1 MRRTG
6 LVIVM
11 FAIVALPRLA
21 TAAVVV
27 AEPTGDADAAFLAE
41 LKASLETVAAEVA
54 PDIDA
59 ELRSSAAL
67 TDAGAELVVELVRN
81 DGSDLI
87 RETRTASRA
96 SALSQARAMARAAIR
111 QLFAPMP
118 ESTTVLQ
125 TNVAPQAEPVRQT
138 PVAAKT
144 TVSRP
149 EEVEPLPEPPK
160 PPPWPE
166 KYSRRKAMRLSLWPT
181 VILLTAGGGLSM
193 LFIVEETF
201 GFPGLG
207 IGALGLVLGPSVGY
221 LWLGRASHAMGMA
234 GLRLAAVG
242 TGIAFMAAYV
252 STFRWGDDCTSE
264 NGTQVCEIEGQS
276 HPGFLVVSIIG
287 ITAAVVG
294 AFVDVALV
302 GRAADRANAQWR
314 EQRKIEI
321 QANPMA
327 WSNDNGDR
335 SYGLAVSGSF

>member
-1 MRRTG
+1 MRAHRIVLG
-6 LVIVM
+6 LALI
-11 FAIVALPRLA
+11 ALPRLA

-27 AEPTGDADAAFLAE
+27 AEPTGDADAAFLTE
-41 LKASLETVAAEVA
+41 LKASLEAVAAEVA
-54 PDIDA
+54 PDVDA
-59 ELRSSAAL
+59 ELRSSAAF
-67 TDAGAELVVELVRN
+67 TDAGAELVVELVLN

-96 SALSQARAMARAAIR
+96 SALSQARAMARAAIKTFVDSSSAATGPR
-111 QLFAPMP
+111 
-118 ESTTVLQ
+118 V
-125 TNVAPQAEPVRQT
+125 QT
-138 PVAAKT
+138 PVAAET

-149 EEVEPLPEPPK
+149 EEVEPPPEPPK
-160 PPPWPE
+160 PPPLPE
-166 KYSRRKAMRLSLWPT
+166 KYSRRKAMQLSLWPT
-181 VILLTAGGGLSM
+181 VILVTAGGGLSM
-193 LFIVEETF
+193 LFMVEETF

-252 STFRWGDDCTSE
+252 STFSWGDDCTSE
-264 NGTQVCEIEGQS
+264 NGTQVCETEGRS

-294 AFVDVALV
+294 AFVDAALV
-302 GRAADRANAQWR
+302 GRAADRANAEWR
-314 EQRKIEI
+314 EKNKPQI
-321 QANPMA
+321 QVAPMA
-327 WSNDNGDR
+327 WSNGNGDR